1 MMMYSLSNDNCSST
15 STFINY
21 SSLSSQG
28 FPHKTF
34 PTNDT
39 CFSFFH
45 PPSPLIV
52 SFEDEALLFP
62 CLQNLETHQP
72 HFSIEDLVSTQE
84 NMDDDFSKRSDGNGK
99 ILASNK
105 CPEKKCFKKD
115 RHSKIITSKG
125 PRDRRMRLS
134 LEVAPRFFN
143 LQEMLGF
150 DKASQTLEWL
160 MNKSKWA
167 IMELSKNTSTTTCV
181 DTNGALV
188 ISSTTSECEVISSS
202 SNVVQDSEGFEN
214 LEGKNKSSSS
224 SCTKKWKK
232 NGKTSLFGY

>member
-1 MMMYSLSNDNCSST
+1 
-15 STFINY
+15 
-21 SSLSSQG
+21 
-28 FPHKTF
+28 
-34 PTNDT
+34 
-39 CFSFFH
+39 
-45 PPSPLIV
+45 
-52 SFEDEALLFP
+52 
-62 CLQNLETHQP
+62 
-72 HFSIEDLVSTQE
+72 
-84 NMDDDFSKRSDGNGK
+84 
-99 ILASNK
+99 
-105 CPEKKCFKKD
+105 
-115 RHSKIITSKG
+115 ITSKG

-181 DTNGALV
+181 DANGALV

-224 SCTKKWKK
+224 CTKKWKK
-232 NGKTSLFGY
+232 NGKTSRAIRPFAKKTREEARER